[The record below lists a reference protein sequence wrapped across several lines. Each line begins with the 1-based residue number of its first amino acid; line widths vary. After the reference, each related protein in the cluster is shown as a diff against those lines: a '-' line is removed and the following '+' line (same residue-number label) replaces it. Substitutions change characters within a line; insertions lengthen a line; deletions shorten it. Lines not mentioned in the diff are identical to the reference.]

1 MYFLSTFIK
10 WENGPDTNSNTNSL
24 VISSFLELWRR
35 ARRIFMKKYT
45 VLVTEQFV
53 RDRRMV
59 LHAQNESD
67 LELRVADMTEAE
79 GRRLDADDS
88 QVVEVFILDEK
99 TVL

>member
-1 MYFLSTFIK
+1 
-10 WENGPDTNSNTNSL
+10 
-24 VISSFLELWRR
+24 
-35 ARRIFMKKYT
+35 MKKYT

-59 LHAQNESD
+59 LHAQSESD
-67 LELRVADMTEAE
+67 LELRVSEMTEAE
-79 GRRLDADDS
+79 GRRLYADES

>member
-1 MYFLSTFIK
+1 
-10 WENGPDTNSNTNSL
+10 
-24 VISSFLELWRR
+24 
-35 ARRIFMKKYT
+35 MKKYT

-53 RDRRMV
+53 RDRRLV

-67 LELRVADMTEAE
+67 LELRVAEMTEAE

-88 QVVEVFILDEK
+88 EVVEVFILNEK

>member
-10 WENGPDTNSNTNSL
+10 WKNGPDINSDTSSY
-24 VISSFLELWRR
+24 VISSFMELWWRTE
-35 ARRIFMKKYT
+35 RILMKKYT

-59 LHAQNESD
+59 LHAQSESD
-67 LELRVADMTEAE
+67 LELRVSEMTEAE
-79 GRRLDADDS
+79 GRRLDADES

>member
-10 WENGPDTNSNTNSL
+10 WKNGPDINSDTSSY
-24 VISSFLELWRR
+24 VISSFMEFWWRTE
-35 ARRIFMKKYT
+35 RILMKKYT

-59 LHAQNESD
+59 LHAQSESD
-67 LELRVADMTEAE
+67 LELRVSEMTEAE
-79 GRRLDADDS
+79 GRRLDADES

>member
-1 MYFLSTFIK
+1 MYFLSTFIN

-35 ARRIFMKKYT
+35 ARRIVMKMYT

>member
-10 WENGPDTNSNTNSL
+10 WKNGPYINSDTTSHA
-24 VISSFLELWRR
+24 ISSFLELWRW

-59 LHAQNESD
+59 LHAQSQSD
-67 LELRVADMTEAE
+67 LELRIAEMTEAE
-79 GRRLDADDS
+79 GRRLDADES
-88 QVVEVFILDEK
+88 QVVEVFIVDEK

>member
-1 MYFLSTFIK
+1 M
-10 WENGPDTNSNTNSL
+10 
-24 VISSFLELWRR
+24 ELWWRTE
-35 ARRIFMKKYT
+35 RILMKKYT

-59 LHAQNESD
+59 LHAQSESD
-67 LELRVADMTEAE
+67 LELRVSEMTEAE
-79 GRRLDADDS
+79 GRRLDADES

>member
-1 MYFLSTFIK
+1 
-10 WENGPDTNSNTNSL
+10 
-24 VISSFLELWRR
+24 
-35 ARRIFMKKYT
+35 MKKYT

-59 LHAQNESD
+59 LHAQSESD
-67 LELRVADMTEAE
+67 LELRVSDMTEAE